1 MEYGSASAFSI
12 GEWGGVKTTMS
23 MEIPSERDRDNRRQ
37 KSRFPIQREL
47 RYRVMQDGRI
57 QEAGLGE
64 TVNMGSG
71 GVAFVLEQKL
81 AAGAFIELSISW
93 PAQLENGT
101 PMRLVIF
108 GRVLR
113 SAGGVSVC
121 TVDKYEFRTQA
132 RSPQVTSGPR
142 KEMMPRWFERAARQS
157 SKLDA
162 AALDYTAV
170 RA

>member
-1 MEYGSASAFSI
+1 MLI
-12 GEWGGVKTTMS
+12 
-23 MEIPSERDRDNRRQ
+23 EIPSERDRDNRRQ
-37 KSRFPIQREL
+37 KSRFPIRREL
-47 RYRVMQDGRI
+47 RYRIMHDGRI

-64 TVNMGSG
+64 TVNIGSG
-71 GVAFVLEQKL
+71 GVAFALEQKL

-101 PMRLVIF
+101 PMRLVVF

-113 SAGGVSVC
+113 SGGGVSVS

-132 RSPQVTSGPR
+132 RSPQVTSTLR
-142 KEMMPRWFERAARQS
+142 KEMMPRWFDRAARQA
-157 SKLDA
+157 SKFNA
-162 AALDYTAV
+162 AAASYAAV